1 MKNTAYLLAA
11 CAVLIAVLAAG
22 LWIQSERYEGALAQ
36 IAAREAEARAYELR
50 LEESAR
56 DAALLQS
63 AMDKMIEYR
72 DKRFAQALAAFD
84 EASESADG
92 KHEGF
97 TRAYTIWT
105 NLAKAGDTRA
115 NYHMGIMNMYGL
127 GGAEFEQQTGTR
139 NVRLAAENGYP
150 IAQSLMGFLVER
162 SDGAMVKTGDE
173 LALSWWRKAAEGNH
187 CTAVRRMVKVYE
199 NGELGVAA
207 DPARASEWNT
217 RIATCH
223 KR

>member
-1 MKNTAYLLAA
+1 MKSKAVLLLACGLLTA
-11 CAVLIAVLAAG
+11 LLGAG
-22 LWIQSERYEGALAQ
+22 LAMQTKRLDAALAE
-36 IAAREAEARAYELR
+36 IATKELEARAYELR
-50 LEESAR
+50 LEESMR
-56 DAALLQS
+56 LAALQQS
-63 AMDKMIEYR
+63 AMDKLIEYR

-97 TRAYTIWT
+97 ARAYAIWT
-105 NLAKAGDTRA
+105 ELAQTGDTRA

-127 GGAEFEQQTGTR
+127 GGAEFEQHVGIG
-139 NVRLAAENGYP
+139 NVRIAAENGYP

-162 SDGAMVKTGDE
+162 SDGTMVKTGDE
-173 LALSWWRKAAEGNH
+173 VALSWWRKGAEGNH
-187 CTAVRRMVKVYE
+187 CTAVRRMVKVYQ

-207 DPARASEWNT
+207 DPAKAAEWET
-217 RIATCH
+217 RIATCL